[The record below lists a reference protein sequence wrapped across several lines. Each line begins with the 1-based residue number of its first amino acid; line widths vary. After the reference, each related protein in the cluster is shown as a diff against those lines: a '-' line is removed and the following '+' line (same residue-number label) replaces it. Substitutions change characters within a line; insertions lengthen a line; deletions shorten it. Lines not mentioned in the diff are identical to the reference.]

1 MLKSVLTA
9 SLLSL
14 ALGATA
20 ASAGS
25 LDFTALG
32 SGTVSSSTALL
43 PEATLT
49 SGADAFFVGA
59 NSTNSICALST
70 SAFNCSNDLTVEFTS
85 SVANI
90 SFNVEGW
97 QSGDRIDVTLFDSMS
112 NVLETTTILANG
124 VFTFSSQGVTRM
136 FLDDSSTAFGVS
148 YADWSFDDTTS
159 PIPLPAGLPL
169 LLSTLGGLGLVARR
183 RRKD

>member
-1 MLKSVLTA
+1 MLKPLLTA
-9 SLLSL
+9 SALTL
-14 ALGATA
+14 ALGASA

-25 LDFTALG
+25 LDFTTLG
-32 SGTVSSSTALL
+32 SGTVNGSTALL

-70 SAFNCSNDLTVEFTS
+70 SAFNCANDLTVEFS
-85 SVANI
+85 SAVANL

-97 QSGDRIDVTLFDSMS
+97 QSGDRIDVTLFDAMS
-112 NVLETTTILANG
+112 NALETTTILANG
-124 VFTFSSQGVTRM
+124 VVSFSSTGVTSI

-148 YADWSFDDTTS
+148 YADWTFDDATS

-169 LLSTLGGLGLVARR
+169 LLTTLGGLGLVARR
-183 RRKD
+183 RKSS